1 MREISLIGVTGLI
14 ILLVIMMPVYASDN
28 AVEVRGQVFNLG
40 QNEVSMDNATFPGF
54 YYDMDDNLGAEKLK
68 LSLSNVDAAKAS
80 ATLSDQPD
88 ANGNRGVVYTTAAQ
102 PLGFMFAPW
111 GQYEVIG
118 FLGDGYFAA
127 YDSNVTEDVT
137 AASDSVPFLYDMSKN
152 RNLMTNEQISKI
164 LVDDDTEQTITSS
177 NPLKLE
183 EGYQLAIKSIDTDG
197 NKAYLELSKNGQ
209 VVDNKVIQPSISNAG
224 TKDKTY
230 YYKVDLGD
238 TKEIVQLAVHFKNA
252 FRGNDTNIATIDG
265 IFQVSDTPTPLKS
278 NQQYD
283 KMSIRDINPS
293 IMTITMDNKD
303 NEITISKN
311 KDVVLMRNVSI
322 KTADQDD
329 ISAASPLRYY
339 VYKKYTDPGTYE
351 LRGSVT
357 NLGAKEFNW
366 TNATFSG
373 FYYDIDDNIGTEKLT
388 LRLSDVKPDSSTL
401 SDQPDANNNRG
412 IVYTT
417 KAQPKNFKLG
427 AWGQYE
433 VIGFL
438 ADEYFAAYDSV
449 ATNDM
454 SSANESAAFLFDKSK
469 NRNLMTNEQISRV
482 LVDDDT
488 EQTITSANPLKL
500 EEGYQLAIKSV
511 DVEGNKAYLELSK
524 NGQVI
529 DSKVVQP
536 SIDKAKMSDKT
547 YYYKVDLGDTKEIV
561 QIAVHFKNAFV
572 GSDTSIATI
581 DGVFQISDKPTAL
594 KSEQQYDKMSIRDVN
609 PSIMTITMDN
619 KDNQVTLSKNK
630 DIVLMQNVHIKTAD
644 QDPIDVDNPL
654 RYYIYK
660 AATIEAVNTTA
671 SATFASSATAPA
683 ANDTKSPAASASIT
697 AEIITK
703 NVTETR
709 TASPTTTTS
718 DVTKNYSAGA
728 DATKAT
734 ATAKQPGFESVYA
747 VTGLLA
753 AGYLLMNRKR

>member
-1 MREISLIGVTGLI
+1 MRDLILIGITGLI
-14 ILLVIMMPVYASDN
+14 FLLVIMMPVYASEKS
-28 AVEVRGQVFNLG
+28 VEVRGQVFNLG
-40 QNEVSMDNATFPGF
+40 QNIVSMDNATFPGF
-54 YYDMDDNLGAEKLK
+54 YYDIDDNLGAEKLTLR
-68 LSLSNVDAAKAS
+68 LSSEDSSLAS
-80 ATLSDQPD
+80 AVLSDQQD

-102 PLGFMFAPW
+102 PLGFMFAQW
-111 GQYEVIG
+111 GQYELIG

-137 AASDSVPFLYDMSKN
+137 AASDSVPFLYDRSKN

-164 LVDDDTEQTITSS
+164 LVDDDAEQTLTSA

-183 EGYQLAIKSIDTDG
+183 EGYQLSIKSIDKDG

-224 TKDKTY
+224 TGDKTY

-238 TKEIVQLAVHFKNA
+238 TKEIIQIAVHFKNA
-252 FRGNDTNIATIDG
+252 FRGNDTNIGTIDG
-265 IFQVSDTPTPLKS
+265 IFQVSDTPTLLKS
-278 NQQYD
+278 NQHYD
-283 KMSIRDINPS
+283 KMSIRSVNPTA
-293 IMTITMDNKD
+293 MTVTMDNKD
-303 NEITISKN
+303 NQITLSKN
-311 KDVVLMRNVSI
+311 KDTILMQNISI

-339 VYKKYTDPGTYE
+339 IYKKYVEPGAYE

-373 FYYDIDDNIGTEKLT
+373 FYYDIDDNIGTERLT
-388 LRLSDVKPDSSTL
+388 FRLSDVNPSSATL

-417 KAQPKNFKLG
+417 EAQAKNFKFG

-449 ATNDM
+449 VTKDVSN
-454 SSANESAAFLFDKSK
+454 ANETMAFLFDKSK

-488 EQTITSANPLKL
+488 EQTITSVNPLKL
-500 EEGYQLAIKSV
+500 EEGYKLAIKSV
-511 DVEGNKAYLELSK
+511 DVKGNKVYLELSK
-524 NGQVI
+524 NGQVV

-536 SIDKAKMSDKT
+536 SIDNARMSDKT

-561 QIAVHFKNAFV
+561 QIAVHFKNAFA

-581 DGVFQISDKPTAL
+581 DGVFQVSDKPTAL
-594 KSEQQYDKMSIRDVN
+594 KSEQQYDKMSIRSVN
-609 PSIMTITMDN
+609 PTAMAITMDN
-619 KDNQVTLSKNK
+619 KDNKITLSKNK
-630 DIVLMQNVHIKTAD
+630 DVVLMQNIHIKTPD
-644 QDPIDVDNPL
+644 QDPIDDINPL

-660 AATIEAVNTTA
+660 AATIEAANMTA
-671 SATFASSATAPA
+671 SATSAAPESVSA
-683 ANDTKSPAASASIT
+683 AN
-697 AEIITK
+697 
-703 NVTETR
+703 VT
-709 TASPTTTTS
+709 
-718 DVTKNYSAGA
+718 N
-728 DATKAT
+728 
-734 ATAKQPGFESVYA
+734 SV
-747 VTGLLA
+747 
-753 AGYLLMNRKR
+753 

>member
-1 MREISLIGVTGLI
+1 MRDINLIGITGLI
-14 ILLVIMMPVYASDN
+14 FLLAIMMPVFASDKV
-28 AVEVRGQVFNLG
+28 VEVRGQVFNLG

-54 YYDMDDNLGAEKLK
+54 YYDIDDNLGAEKLT
-68 LSLSNVDAAKAS
+68 LRLSNVDSSKAS
-80 ATLSDQPD
+80 GVLSDQPD
-88 ANGNRGVVYTTAAQ
+88 ASGNRGVVYTTAAQ

-127 YDSNVTEDVT
+127 YDGNVTEDVT
-137 AASDSVPFLYDMSKN
+137 AASDSIPFLYDRSKN

-164 LVDDDTEQTITSS
+164 LVDDDTEQTITST

-183 EGYQLAIKSIDTDG
+183 EGYQLAIKSIDIDG

-209 VVDNKVIQPSISNAG
+209 VVDNKVIQPSISNAKTG
-224 TKDKTY
+224 DMTY

-238 TKEIVQLAVHFKNA
+238 TKEIIQMAVHFKNA
-252 FRGNDTNIATIDG
+252 FKGNDTYIATIDG
-265 IFQVSDTPTPLKS
+265 IFQVSDRPTLLKS

-283 KMSIRDINPS
+283 RMSIRSVNPTA
-293 IMTITMDNKD
+293 MTITMDNKD
-303 NEITISKN
+303 NEITLSKN

-329 ISAASPLRYY
+329 INAASPLRYY
-339 VYKKYTDPGTYE
+339 VYKKYIDPGTYE

-357 NLGAKEFNW
+357 NIGAKEFNW

-373 FYYDIDDNIGTEKLT
+373 FYYDIDDSIGTEKLT
-388 LRLSDVKPDSSTL
+388 FRLSDVNPASATL

-417 KAQPKNFKLG
+417 EAQAKNLKFG

-438 ADEYFAAYDSV
+438 ADEYFAAYDSIVTKDV
-449 ATNDM
+449 A
-454 SSANESAAFLFDKSK
+454 SANESAAFLFDRSK
-469 NRNLMTNEQISRV
+469 NRNLMTNEQISKV

-488 EQTITSANPLKL
+488 EQTITSASPLKL
-500 EEGYQLAIKSV
+500 EEGYDLAIKSV
-511 DVEGNKAYLELSK
+511 DVKGNKAYLELSK

-536 SIDKAKMSDKT
+536 SIDNARMSDKT

-561 QIAVHFKNAFV
+561 QIAVHLKNAFS

-581 DGVFQISDKPTAL
+581 DGVFQISDKPIAL

-609 PSIMTITMDN
+609 PTAMSITMDN
-619 KDNQVTLSKNK
+619 KDNQITLSKNK
-630 DIVLMQNVHIKTAD
+630 DVVLMQNIHIKTAD
-644 QDPIDVDNPL
+644 QDPIDAANPL

-660 AATIEAVNTTA
+660 AATIEAANTTA
-671 SATFASSATAPA
+671 SDTSAAPATSPA
-683 ANDTKSPAASASIT
+683 ANMTNSAAASASMT
-697 AEIITK
+697 AEKT
-703 NVTETR
+703 TR
-709 TASPTTTTS
+709 A
-718 DVTKNYSAGA
+718 
-728 DATKAT
+728 
-734 ATAKQPGFESVYA
+734 
-747 VTGLLA
+747 
-753 AGYLLMNRKR
+753 

>member
-1 MREISLIGVTGLI
+1 MRATGLI
-14 ILLVIMMPVYASDN
+14 GITGLIFLLVIMMTAYASDKS
-28 AVEVRGQVFNLG
+28 VEVRGQVFSLG
-40 QNEVSMDNATFPGF
+40 QNIVSMDNATFPGF
-54 YYDMDDNLGAEKLK
+54 YFDIDDNLGAEKLTLR
-68 LSLSNVDAAKAS
+68 LSSVDSSKAS
-80 ATLSDQPD
+80 AVLSDQPD

-127 YDSNVTEDVT
+127 YDGNVTEDVT
-137 AASDSVPFLYDMSKN
+137 ASSDSVPFLYDRSKN

-164 LVDDDTEQTITSS
+164 LVDDDTEQTITSA

-183 EGYQLAIKSIDTDG
+183 EGYQLSIKSIDIDG

-209 VVDNKVIQPSISNAG
+209 VVDDKVIQPSISNARTG
-224 TKDKTY
+224 DKTY

-238 TKEIVQLAVHFKNA
+238 TREIIQIAVHFKNA
-252 FRGNDTNIATIDG
+252 FRGNDTNIGTIDG
-265 IFQVSDTPTPLKS
+265 IFQVSDKPTLLKS

-283 KMSIRDINPS
+283 KMSIRSVNPTA
-293 IMTITMDNKD
+293 MTVTMDNKD
-303 NEITISKN
+303 NQITLSKN
-311 KDVVLMRNVSI
+311 KDTLLMQNISI

-329 ISAASPLRYY
+329 VSAASPMRYY
-339 VYKKYTDPGTYE
+339 IYKKYTEPGSYE

-357 NLGAKEFNW
+357 NLGVKEFNW

-388 LRLSDVKPDSSTL
+388 LRLSDVNPSSATL

-417 KAQPKNFKLG
+417 EAQAKHFKFG

-438 ADEYFAAYDSV
+438 ADEYFASYDSV
-449 ATNDM
+449 VTKDVSN
-454 SSANESAAFLFDKSK
+454 ANETVAFLFDKSK

-488 EQTITSANPLKL
+488 EQTITSANPLTL

-511 DVEGNKAYLELSK
+511 DVKGNKAYLELSK
-524 NGQVI
+524 KGQVV
-529 DSKVVQP
+529 DSKVIQP
-536 SIDKAKMSDKT
+536 SIDNARMSDKT

-561 QIAVHFKNAFV
+561 QIAVHFKNAFA

-594 KSEQQYDKMSIRDVN
+594 KSEQQYDKMSIRSVN
-609 PSIMTITMDN
+609 PTAMAIVMDN
-619 KDNQVTLSKNK
+619 KDNQITLSKNK
-630 DIVLMQNVHIKTAD
+630 DVILMQNIHIKTAD
-644 QDPIDVDNPL
+644 QDPIDATNPL

-660 AATIEAVNTTA
+660 AATIEAANTTA
-671 SATFASSATAPA
+671 SATSAAP
-683 ANDTKSPAASASIT
+683 ASAST
-697 AEIITK
+697 TNITK
-703 NVTETR
+703 
-709 TASPTTTTS
+709 
-718 DVTKNYSAGA
+718 SA
-728 DATKAT
+728 
-734 ATAKQPGFESVYA
+734 
-747 VTGLLA
+747 
-753 AGYLLMNRKR
+753 

>member
-1 MREISLIGVTGLI
+1 MRDLSLIGVAGLI
-14 ILLVIMMPVYASDN
+14 FLLVIMTPVYATDKS
-28 AVEVRGQVFNLG
+28 VEVRGQVFNLG

-54 YYDMDDNLGAEKLK
+54 YYDIDDNLGAEKLT
-68 LSLSNVDAAKAS
+68 LRLSNIDSSKAS
-80 ATLSDQPD
+80 AVLSDQPD

-127 YDSNVTEDVT
+127 YDGNVTADVT
-137 AASDSVPFLYDMSKN
+137 AASDSVPFLYDRSKN

-164 LVDDDTEQTITSS
+164 LVDDDTEQTITSA

-183 EGYQLAIKSIDTDG
+183 EGYQLAIKSIDIDG
-197 NKAYLELSKNGQ
+197 NKVYLELSKNGK
-209 VVDNKVIQPSISNAG
+209 VVDDKVIQPSIPNAG
-224 TKDKTY
+224 TGDRTY

-238 TKEIVQLAVHFKNA
+238 TKEIIQIAVHFKNA
-252 FRGNDTNIATIDG
+252 FRGNDTNIATVDG
-265 IFQVSDTPTPLKS
+265 IFQVSDTSTLLKS
-278 NQQYD
+278 NAQYD
-283 KMSIRDINPS
+283 KMSIRNVNPTA
-293 IMTITMDNKD
+293 MTIVMDNKD
-303 NEITISKN
+303 NQITLSKN
-311 KDVVLMRNVSI
+311 KDVVLMQNVSI

-339 VYKKYTDPGTYE
+339 VYKKYTDPDTYE

-357 NLGAKEFNW
+357 KLGAKEFNW

-388 LRLSDVKPDSSTL
+388 LRLSDVNPASATL

-417 KAQPKNFKLG
+417 EAQAKNFKFG

-438 ADEYFAAYDSV
+438 ADEYFAAYDSI
-449 ATNDM
+449 ATKDVSN
-454 SSANESAAFLFDKSK
+454 ANETVAFLFDKSK

-511 DVEGNKAYLELSK
+511 DVKGNKAYLELSK
-524 NGQVI
+524 NGLVF

-536 SIDKAKMSDKT
+536 SIDNARMSDKT
-547 YYYKVDLGDTKEIV
+547 YYYKVDLGVTKEIV
-561 QIAVHFKNAFV
+561 QIAVHFKNAFS

-581 DGVFQISDKPTAL
+581 DGVFQISDKPIAL
-594 KSEQQYDKMSIRDVN
+594 KSEQQYDKMSIRNVN
-609 PSIMTITMDN
+609 PSAMTITMDN
-619 KDNQVTLSKNK
+619 KDNQITLTKNK
-630 DIVLMQNVHIKTAD
+630 DVVLMQNVHIKTAD
-644 QDPIDVDNPL
+644 QDPIDAANPL

-660 AATIEAVNTTA
+660 AATIEAANTTA
-671 SATFASSATAPA
+671 SATSAAPASAPA
-683 ANDTKSPAASASIT
+683 ANITRSATVSSGTT
-697 AEIITK
+697 AGNTTK
-703 NVTETR
+703 NVTKASAASATT
-709 TASPTTTTS
+709 TASNA
-718 DVTKNYSAGA
+718 TKNSNATA
-728 DATKAT
+728 NATKAT
-734 ATAKQPGFESVYA
+734 APAKQPGFEGVFA
-747 VTGLLA
+747 ITGILVI
-753 AGYLLMNRKR
+753 GYLLRGTRQ